1 MNSTVFAPWDDP
13 QAKPLIQFKNVT
25 KRFGGFTAID
35 NLSLDIFEREFF
47 ALLGPSGCG
56 KTTMMRMLAGFEK
69 PTEGHILLSGQDI
82 DPVPPNKR
90 AVNMMFQS
98 YALFPHLNVWDNI
111 AFGLRR
117 DNMPKH
123 DLEDRVEEMLRLT
136 RLEKFARRKPHQIS
150 GGQRQRVAL
159 ARSLAKAPKLLLL
172 DEPLGALDKKLRQDT
187 QFELMDIQ
195 EKTGTT
201 FVIVTHDQE
210 EAMTVASRVAVMDQG
225 KLMQVAT
232 PDRIYENPNSVY
244 VADFIGD
251 VNIIQGR
258 ATSTGADTYRI
269 DWAEG
274 QPPLTATSAS
284 RFADG
289 QTCHL
294 AIRPEKVTISA
305 ERPADAVNAVQGK
318 VHDIAYLGNLST
330 YYVELSNG
338 IIIKA
343 QTANTRRISRR
354 SFTWEDPVWLS
365 WTATAAVLL
374 AD

>member
-1 MNSTVFAPWDDP
+1 MSSTVFEPWED
-13 QAKPLIQFKNVT
+13 ARAEPLIRFRNVT
-25 KRFGGFTAID
+25 KRFGSFTAID
-35 NLSLDIFEREFF
+35 NLTLDIYEKEFF

-56 KTTMMRMLAGFEK
+56 KTTMMRMLAGFEH
-69 PTEGHILLSGQDI
+69 PTEGSIELAGRDI
-82 DPVPPNKR
+82 ANVPPNKR

-98 YALFPHLNVWDNI
+98 YALFPHLNIWDNI

-117 DNMPKH
+117 DKLPKL
-123 DLEDRVEEMLRLT
+123 DLEARVEEMLKLT
-136 RLEKFARRKPHQIS
+136 RLEKFATRKPHQIS

-210 EAMTVASRVAVMDQG
+210 EAMTVASRVAVMDEG
-225 KLMQVAT
+225 RLIQVAT
-232 PDRIYENPNSVY
+232 PDRIYENPESVY

-258 ATSTGADTYRI
+258 TSAVGDDTYSI
-269 DWAEG
+269 EWAEG
-274 QPPLTATSAS
+274 QRQLNATSATS
-284 RFADG
+284 FDNG

-294 AIRPEKVTISA
+294 AIRPEKVTITSD
-305 ERPADAVNAVQGK
+305 RPEDADNAVQGR

-330 YYVELSNG
+330 YYVELPNG
-338 IIIKA
+338 TIIKA

-365 WTATAAVLL
+365 WTATAGVLL
-374 AD
+374 AN